1 MDKKIEKFCE
11 KVGLGI
17 AISIILVIVL
27 FFNINEV
34 AFGEIMLY
42 DTLPNYKINEDVK
55 DMFKKYETL
64 MVSNIENP
72 ESEEIGDIE
81 LVGLEDISYEHKKTE
96 EEVKKSTQVSS
107 NNIDVKKLENLDY
120 LRQEFYI
127 VDATTGMSKDYFDV
141 NKFLS
146 TDLKIQKSESEP
158 KVLIFHTHP
167 HEMFK
172 DSNENDINEGIIG
185 VGTKLANILVQDYG
199 IKTLHIKDTSFD
211 MENGRL
217 QRNGAYERMELVI
230 PKIIEQN
237 PSIELVIDLHRD
249 GVNENTHLVETING
263 KPTAKIM
270 FFNGISRIMENGKLN
285 NISNLPNPYI
295 PTNLALSFN
304 MQMKA
309 MEKYPGF
316 TRKIYIRP
324 YRYSLHLKAKTMLV
338 EAGAQTNTKQE
349 MYNSMELLA
358 DLINDVIFS

>member
-11 KVGLGI
+11 KIALGI
-17 AISIILVIVL
+17 AISIILVVIL

-42 DTLPNYKINEDVK
+42 DTLSRYKINEDVK
-55 DMFKKYETL
+55 DIFKKDDYV
-64 MVSNIENP
+64 MVSNIENE

-81 LVGLEDISYEHKKTE
+81 LIGLDDISYEHEKTD
-96 EEVKKSTQVSS
+96 EEVKKSTQINSGD
-107 NNIDVKKLENLDY
+107 IDNKQLENLDY
-120 LRQEFYI
+120 LRQKFYI
-127 VDATTGMSKDYFDV
+127 VDATTGISKDYFDI
-141 NKFLS
+141 NKFVN
-146 TDLKIQKSESEP
+146 TDLKIEKSQDEP

-172 DSNENDINEGIIG
+172 DSNESDINEGIIG
-185 VGTKLANILVQDYG
+185 VGTRLVNILEQDYG
-199 IKTLHIKDTSFD
+199 IKTLHITDTSFD
-211 MENGRL
+211 MVGGRL
-217 QRNGAYERMELVI
+217 QRNGAYERMEPVI
-230 PKIIEQN
+230 QKVLEEN

-249 GVNENTHLVETING
+249 GVNENTHLVENING

-285 NISNLPNPYI
+285 NISNLPNPNI

-304 MQMKA
+304 MQKKA

-316 TRKIYIRP
+316 TRKIYIKP
-324 YRYSLHLKAKTMLV
+324 YRYSLHLKPKTMLI

-349 MYNSMELLA
+349 MYNAMELLA
-358 DLINDVIFS
+358 DIINDVIFS

>member
-17 AISIILVIVL
+17 AISIILIVIL

-34 AFGEIMLY
+34 AFGEIILY

-55 DMFKKYETL
+55 DIFKKDEYI
-64 MVSNIENP
+64 MVSNIEDSNI
-72 ESEEIGDIE
+72 EEIGDIE
-81 LVGLEDISYEHKKTE
+81 IIGLDDISYEHEKTD
-96 EEVKKSTQVSS
+96 EEVKKSTQINS
-107 NNIDVKKLENLDY
+107 NNIDIKKLENLDY

-127 VDATTGMSKDYFDV
+127 IDATTGMSKDYFDV
-141 NKFLS
+141 NKFIN
-146 TDLKIQKSESEP
+146 TDLKIEKSEDEP

-172 DSNENDINEGIIG
+172 DSNVNDINEGIVG
-185 VGTKLANILVQDYG
+185 VGARLANILEEDYG
-199 IKTLHIKDTSFD
+199 IKTLHITDSSFD
-211 MENGRL
+211 MLNGSL
-217 QRNGAYERMELVI
+217 QRNGAYERMEPVI
-230 PKIIEQN
+230 QKVLEEN

-249 GVNENTHLVETING
+249 GVSENTHLVENING
-263 KPTAKIM
+263 KPTAKLM

-304 MQMKA
+304 MQKAA

-316 TRKIYIRP
+316 TRKIYIKP
-324 YRYSLHLKAKTMLV
+324 YRYSLHLKPKTMLV

-349 MYNSMELLA
+349 MYNAMEILA

>member
-17 AISIILVIVL
+17 AISILLTIVL

-42 DTLPNYKINEDVK
+42 DTISNYKINEDVK
-55 DMFKKYETL
+55 NIFKKEDYIA
-64 MVSNIENP
+64 VSNIEN
-72 ESEEIGDIE
+72 SENDHIGDVE
-81 LVGLEDISYEHKKTE
+81 LIGLDDISYEHKKTD
-96 EEVKKSTQVSS
+96 EEVKNSTQIS
-107 NNIDVKKLENLDY
+107 NSNIDVKQLQNLDY
-120 LRQEFYI
+120 LRQKFYI
-127 VDATTGMSKDYFDV
+127 VDATTGMSKDYFNV
-141 NKFLS
+141 NNFLS
-146 TDLKIQKSESEP
+146 TDLKIEKNGEEP

-172 DSNENDINEGIIG
+172 DSNVNDINEGIVG
-185 VGTKLANILVQDYG
+185 VGTRLANILEQDYG
-199 IKTLHIKDTSFD
+199 IKTLHITDSSFD
-211 MENGRL
+211 MVNGRL
-217 QRNGAYERMELVI
+217 QRNGAYERMEPVI
-230 PKIIEQN
+230 QKVLEEN

-249 GVNENTHLVETING
+249 GVNEKTHLVENING

-295 PTNLALSFN
+295 HTNLALSFN

-316 TRKIYIRP
+316 TRKIYIKP
-324 YRYSLHLKAKTMLV
+324 YRYSLHLKAKTMLI
-338 EAGAQTNTKQE
+338 EAGAQTNTKEE
-349 MYNSMELLA
+349 MYNAMELLA
-358 DLINDVIFS
+358 ELINDVIFS

>member
-17 AISIILVIVL
+17 AISIILIVIL

-34 AFGEIMLY
+34 AFGEIILY

-55 DMFKKYETL
+55 DIFKKDEYI
-64 MVSNIENP
+64 MVSNIEDSNI
-72 ESEEIGDIE
+72 EEIGDIE
-81 LVGLEDISYEHKKTE
+81 IIGLDDISYEHEKTD
-96 EEVKKSTQVSS
+96 EEVKKSTQINS
-107 NNIDVKKLENLDY
+107 NNIDIKKLENLDY

-127 VDATTGMSKDYFDV
+127 IDATTGMSKDYFDV
-141 NKFLS
+141 NKFIN
-146 TDLKIQKSESEP
+146 TDLKIEKSEDEP

-172 DSNENDINEGIIG
+172 DSNVNDINEGIVG
-185 VGTKLANILVQDYG
+185 VGARLANILEEDYG
-199 IKTLHIKDTSFD
+199 IKTLHITDSSFD
-211 MENGRL
+211 MLNGSL
-217 QRNGAYERMELVI
+217 QRNGAYERMEPVI
-230 PKIIEQN
+230 QKVLEEN

-249 GVNENTHLVETING
+249 GVSENTHLVENING
-263 KPTAKIM
+263 KPTAKLM
-270 FFNGISRIMENGKLN
+270 FFNGISRVMENGKLN

-295 PTNLALSFN
+295 PINLALSFN
-304 MQMKA
+304 MQKAA

-316 TRKIYIRP
+316 TRKIYIKP
-324 YRYSLHLKAKTMLV
+324 YRYSLHLKPKTMLV

-349 MYNSMELLA
+349 MYNAMEILA